1 MFNDF
6 ENDPELWVAIITGE
20 GRGFSAG
27 NDLKYQAVG
36 GAKEF
41 MKMLKETGKKPST
54 MGFAGLTE
62 RYNRTKP
69 VIAAVNGVA
78 MGGGFEIA
86 LACDLI
92 IASENARF
100 ALPEPKVGLF
110 AGAGGVLR
118 LPRVIGMKRAMGM
131 MLTARHVP
139 AEEGLELG
147 FVNEVVPGGNE
158 ECLAAAKKWA
168 EMILECGPMVSAATA
183 WAVTVATTLR
193 RSTVAANS
201 PSAPP
206 SSRRCRA
213 PTTRATSSRPSRTSA
228 TSRRSRSSTPQRIS
242 SRARGP
248 SRRSG
253 PRTGRDAER
262 CGNGRRPVVQPSAH
276 PADSCTI
283 TTTRASLFPSAE
295 HLQSSPFCAL
305 TARHPSG
312 SAPAREHSNVR
323 PRRRNPPPCAERP
336 RAHAPGSAAGSGSG
350 CSPAR
355 RRPPPAPLHRS
366 AANLM

>member
-168 EMILECGPMVSAATA
+168 EMILECGPMVSAATGLGCDCCHDSE
-183 WAVTVATTLR
+183 TVD
-193 RSTVAANS
+193 
-201 PSAPP
+201 
-206 SSRRCRA
+206 RCCEQSI
-213 PTTRATSSRPSRTSA
+213 RATVESA
-228 TSRRSRSSTPQRIS
+228 MQGTYHEGNIQSAFENQRNLKAVQELNASEDFIE
-242 SRARGP
+242 
-248 SRRSG
+248 G
-253 PRTGRDAER
+253 PRAFSEK
-262 CGNGRRPVVQPSAH
+262 
-276 PADSCTI
+276 
-283 TTTRASLFPSAE
+283 
-295 HLQSSPFCAL
+295 
-305 TARHPSG
+305 
-312 SAPAREHSNVR
+312 
-323 PRRRNPPPCAERP
+323 
-336 RAHAPGSAAGSGSG
+336 
-350 CSPAR
+350 
-355 RRPPPAPLHRS
+355 RPPNWKGR
-366 AANLM
+366 